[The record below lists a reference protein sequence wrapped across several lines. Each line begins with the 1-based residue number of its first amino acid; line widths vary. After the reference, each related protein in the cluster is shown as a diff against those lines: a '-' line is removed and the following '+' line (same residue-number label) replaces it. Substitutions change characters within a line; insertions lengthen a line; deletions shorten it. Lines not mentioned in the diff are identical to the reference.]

1 MSYTVGET
9 KITADGA
16 DRIALCAR
24 DLDANGGKAIALL
37 YGPDRLANAHLFQ
50 AAHELLVMLQNL
62 LEVYSKPDRQ
72 MCCDGRECGCMGS
85 TVYDEAEHYAR
96 AAIAKA
102 TQS

>member
-16 DRIALCAR
+16 DRIALCTR

-50 AAHELLVMLQNL
+50 DAPDLLDALKMAQFWL
-62 LEVYSKPDRQ
+62 DI
-72 MCCDGRECGCMGS
+72 DGR
-85 TVYDEAEHYAR
+85 YDMQGIN